1 VRSTGANTAVVAV
14 TFVMFKK
21 PRTVTLDLVN
31 TPAGWRIA
39 EIRWARGSLRALYKL
54 K

>member
-1 VRSTGANTAVVAV
+1 M
-14 TFVMFKK
+14 TFVMFME
-21 PRTVTLDLVN
+21 PRTITLDLVN

-39 EIRWARGSLRALYKL
+39 DIRWASGSLRALYKL